1 MRLRRSDER
10 RRYSAPQRAA
20 KVDANPHQINAV
32 IFALGRLREGGCIL
46 ADEVG
51 LGKTIEAGLV
61 IAQLIAEGARR
72 VLLITPKPLL
82 GQWRQELYQ
91 LFNID
96 AVEAEP
102 RIGGFDGEGVFLIG
116 REAAGSVKG
125 RDAILL
131 SDAFDLCVIDEAHE
145 VFAGIYKRFDKFG
158 EYKEDAPEAQTAGR
172 LRELLMASRTPVL
185 LLTATPMQN
194 NLVELW
200 GLVQYVDPLGTLLG
214 DLTTF
219 REVFC
224 GVDDRHLAEGQE
236 EDLRNRLRVVLQ
248 RTLRREAQDFL
259 EKPFVRREARL
270 FEYTMSPAEKL
281 LYDDVTRYLLEPG
294 ILAFQ
299 GRQRQLLLL
308 GFHRRMASSTRA
320 LASSLE
326 RVATRLQRMLGGT
339 ETPQTDDQDSQSL
352 LADLE
357 DDGGKSPD
365 AQSTPDDDGNAT
377 RNTEAVSAEL
387 KRVEDFIERAE
398 KLGADDSKFRAL
410 LRSLRFVTERSGG
423 SHGAGKLVIFTESR
437 ATQSYLRDR
446 LVESRLITEDEI
458 TLFSG
463 TNDSP
468 RAQQALARWIGEVPQ
483 GEGVKVNR
491 DIATRLA
498 LVHEFKTRTRVFIST
513 EAGAKGLN
521 LQFCDTVVN
530 YDLPWNPQRIEQRI
544 GRCHRY
550 GQQHDVTVINF
561 LAKDNL
567 AQALTFDIL
576 SQKLE
581 LFGTVLDASDQ
592 ILHRASGNLSGEVL
606 VSVLGTDFESELR
619 RIYDRARTLDEVT
632 AELEALRDKV
642 TEERKRFE
650 EAHSRTAS
658 LIETRFEEG
667 LQRVFRGHKEGTLG
681 ALAEL
686 DRDLESV
693 VTSYLDAVAIPYSRE
708 TVAGEDLLHV
718 SASPLLPPEL
728 AGGITAALGPSKEH
742 ASLHLSHPLVLA
754 AVADARN
761 SAERIPALIRPPEW
775 VHVVDR
781 EDFEYTFSNG
791 AVLYAV
797 PCMSSAGQ
805 RDPTESIPTR
815 TTGDERIRIGMVHG
829 STFDAKDWQTNFPI
843 NSDAVLLRGLDYLA
857 IGDTHGF
864 RFIPPNREYPPT
876 IYPGAPEAT
885 AFDEKDP
892 GSVAVVFINRQR
904 VATVRQERVARW
916 TWEERNITT
925 LEDLR
930 ALVRRSDLD
939 DRVLRLRV
947 NMKVSAPDYDE
958 AEILLEDLQG
968 TSARHAKVGVLELDR
983 QGLELETATV
993 DQYCEELPE
1002 VLKSAVTR
1010 LKVAAEDPAQRL
1022 VAERALFHLY
1032 RSSKR
1037 KAS

>member
-1 MRLRRSDER
+1 MILHPAQRRYQAEDLVRLRRSDER

-131 SDAFDLCVIDEAHE
+131 SDAYDLCVIDEAHE
-145 VFAGIYKRFDKFG
+145 VFAGIYKRFDRFG
-158 EYKEDAPEAQTAGR
+158 EYKEDATGAQTAGR

-214 DLTTF
+214 DLATF

-259 EKPFVRREARL
+259 EKPFVGREARL
-270 FEYTMSPAEKL
+270 FEYTMSPAERN
-281 LYDDVTRYLLEPG
+281 LYDDVTGYLLEPG

-326 RVATRLQRMLGGT
+326 RVAMRLRRMLGGT
-339 ETPQTDDQDSQSL
+339 ETSQSDDEDSQSL

-357 DDGGKSPD
+357 DDGGNISD
-365 AQSTPDDDGNAT
+365 QTTSGDDGQIT
-377 RNTEAVSAEL
+377 RNTGGVSAEL
-387 KRVEDFIERAE
+387 KRVEDYIERAE

-410 LRSLRFVTERSGG
+410 MQSLRFVTERSGG
-423 SHGAGKLVIFTESR
+423 GAGKLVIFTESR
-437 ATQSYLRDR
+437 VTQSYLRDR
-446 LVESRLITEDEI
+446 LVESRLITDEEI

-468 RAQQALARWIGEVPQ
+468 RAQQALARWLVEVPQ

-567 AQALTFDIL
+567 AHALTFDIL

-592 ILHRASGNLSGEVL
+592 VLHRASGSLSGEVL
-606 VSVLGTDFESELR
+606 VSVLGTDFESELN

-642 TEERKRFE
+642 AEERKRFE
-650 EAHSRTAS
+650 EAHARTAS
-658 LIETRFEEG
+658 LIETQFEEG
-667 LQRVFRGHKEGTLG
+667 LQGVFRGHQEGTVS

-693 VTSYLDAVAIPYSRE
+693 VTSYLNALAIPYRRE
-708 TVAGEDLLHV
+708 ADNDEDLLHV
-718 SASPLLPPEL
+718 PASPLLPQEL
-728 AGGITAALGPSKEH
+728 AGGITAAIGPSKEH
-742 ASLHLSHPLVLA
+742 ASLHLSHPLVMA
-754 AVADARN
+754 AVADAR
-761 SAERIPALIRPPEW
+761 ALSPRLSVRVRPPENAP
-775 VHVVDR
+775 
-781 EDFEYTFSNG
+781 EE
-791 AVLYAV
+791 VLQL
-797 PCMSSAGQ
+797 AGK
-805 RDPTESIPTR
+805 RGRFRLIKLSFD
-815 TTGDERIRIGMVHG
+815 GFERIELLV
-829 STFDAKDWQTNFPI
+829 PI
-843 NSDAVLLRGLDYLA
+843 FMLESGEQV
-857 IGDTHGF
+857 
-864 RFIPPNREYPPT
+864 P
-876 IYPGAPEAT
+876 
-885 AFDEKDP
+885 
-892 GSVAVVFINRQR
+892 QR
-904 VATVRQERVARW
+904 
-916 TWEERNITT
+916 
-925 LEDLR
+925 L
-930 ALVRRSDLD
+930 
-939 DRVLRLRV
+939 
-947 NMKVSAPDYDE
+947 
-958 AEILLEDLQG
+958 AEILLRGEMRASTEPMISISDDDLQDATDEALFSIQSSVDVDEQKRFDRAAQQADRFIEDRLLVLRRRRQTLERRIDEARARRDG
-968 TSARHAKVGVLELDR
+968 ATGSAARSEAEQALVHV
-983 QGLELETATV
+983 ETALVEVDGAIERLENREDETFQRYQEHIHQRRYTPPRV
-993 DQYCEELPE
+993 DQLFDLDLE
-1002 VLKSAVTR
+1002 V
-1010 LKVAAEDPAQRL
+1010 E
-1022 VAERALFHLY
+1022 
-1032 RSSKR
+1032 
-1037 KAS
+1037 

>member
-1 MRLRRSDER
+1 MGEERSVGLHPAQRRYQAEDLVRLRRSDER

-102 RIGGFDGEGVFLIG
+102 GIGGFDGEGVFLIG

-131 SDAFDLCVIDEAHE
+131 SEAFDLCVIDEAHE

-158 EYKEDAPEAQTAGR
+158 EYKEDATEAQTAGR

-214 DLTTF
+214 DLATF

-259 EKPFVRREARL
+259 EKPFVGREARL
-270 FEYTMSPAEKL
+270 FEYAMSPPEKM
-281 LYDDVTRYLLEPG
+281 LYDDVTKYLLEPG

-326 RVATRLQRMLGGT
+326 RVAMRLRRMLGGT
-339 ETPQTDDQDSQSL
+339 KTPQADDEDTQSL

-357 DDGGKSPD
+357 DDGGTSSD
-365 AQSTPDDDGNAT
+365 GQVTSDEDGNIT
-377 RNTEAVSAEL
+377 CNTDALNAEL
-387 KRVEDFIERAE
+387 ERVEDFIQRAD
-398 KLGADDSKFRAL
+398 KVGADDSKFRAL
-410 LRSLRFVTERSGG
+410 LQSLRFVTERSGG

-437 ATQSYLRDR
+437 VTQSYLRDR
-446 LVESRLITEDEI
+446 LVESRLITDDEI

-468 RAQQALARWIGEVPQ
+468 RAQQALARWITEVPQ

-592 ILHRASGNLSGEVL
+592 VLHRASGNLSGEVL

-650 EAHSRTAS
+650 EAHARTAS
-658 LIETRFEEG
+658 VIETRFEEG
-667 LQRVFRGHKEGTLG
+667 LQRIFRGHKEGTLS

-686 DRDLESV
+686 DRDLESI
-693 VTSYLDAVAIPYSRE
+693 VTSYLDALVIPYSRE
-708 TVAGEDLLHV
+708 AVAGDDLLHV
-718 SASPLLPPEL
+718 SASPLLPHEL
-728 AGGITAALGPSKEH
+728 AGGITAAIGPSKEH

-754 AVADARN
+754 AVADALA
-761 SAERIPALIRPPEW
+761 SSGMTPALVRPPE
-775 VHVVDR
+775 
-781 EDFEYTFSNG
+781 N
-791 AVLYAV
+791 A
-797 PCMSSAGQ
+797 SSELRQFAGK
-805 RDPTESIPTR
+805 RGRFRLIKISFD
-815 TTGDERIRIGMVHG
+815 GFERIELLV
-829 STFDAKDWQTNFPI
+829 PI
-843 NSDAVLLRGLDYLA
+843 FMLESGERVPQRLAELLLRGEMRASTESMTSTISDDALQDATDEALFSIQSSVDVDEQKRFERA
-857 IGDTHGF
+857 AQQAD
-864 RFIPPNREYPPT
+864 RFIADRLLVLRRRRQTLEKRIDEARARRDGATGSAARSDAEHSLLNVETALVEVDGAIERLENREDETFQRYQEHIHQRRYTPP
-876 IYPGAPEAT
+876 
-885 AFDEKDP
+885 
-892 GSVAVVFINRQR
+892 R
-904 VATVRQERVARW
+904 VDQ
-916 TWEERNITT
+916 
-925 LEDLR
+925 LF
-930 ALVRRSDLD
+930 DLD
-939 DRVLRLRV
+939 
-947 NMKVSAPDYDE
+947 
-958 AEILLEDLQG
+958 LE
-968 TSARHAKVGVLELDR
+968 VE
-983 QGLELETATV
+983 
-993 DQYCEELPE
+993 
-1002 VLKSAVTR
+1002 
-1010 LKVAAEDPAQRL
+1010 
-1022 VAERALFHLY
+1022 
-1032 RSSKR
+1032 
-1037 KAS
+1037 

>member
-1 MRLRRSDER
+1 MIEEPPVLVHPAQRRYQAEDLVRLRRSDER

-61 IAQLIAEGARR
+61 IAQVIAEGARR

-96 AVEAEP
+96 AKEAEP
-102 RIGGFDGEGVFLIG
+102 RIGGFDGDGVFLIG

-125 RDAILL
+125 RDALLL
-131 SDAFDLCVIDEAHE
+131 SDPFDLCVIDEAHE
-145 VFAGIYKRFDKFG
+145 VFAGIYKRFDRFG
-158 EYKEDAPEAQTAGR
+158 QYRDDATEAQTAGR
-172 LRELLMASRTPVL
+172 LREILMASHTPVL

-236 EDLRNRLRVVLQ
+236 EELRNRLRVVLQ

-259 EKPFVRREARL
+259 EKPFVGREARL
-270 FEYTMSPAEKL
+270 FEYTMSPAEKA

-308 GFHRRMASSTRA
+308 GFHRRMASSNRA
-320 LASSLE
+320 LAASLE
-326 RVATRLQRMLGGT
+326 RVAMRLRRMLSGHT
-339 ETPQTDDQDSQSL
+339 TPQSDDEDTQSL
-352 LADLE
+352 LGDLE
-357 DDGGKSPD
+357 DDDDQPPD
-365 AQSTPDDDGNAT
+365 ADGASGDDDDPE
-377 RNTEAVSAEL
+377 REAGGL
-387 KRVEDFIERAE
+387 KRELARVEGYIERAE
-398 KLGADDSKFRAL
+398 GLGADDSKFRAL
-410 LRSLRFVTERSGG
+410 LQSLRFVTERNGD
-423 SHGAGKLVIFTESR
+423 SHGAKKLVIFTESR
-437 ATQSYLRDR
+437 VTQRYLCDR
-446 LVESRLITEDEI
+446 LMASRLITEDEI

-468 RAQQALARWIGEVPQ
+468 RTHQALRRWLEEVPQ
-483 GEGVKVNR
+483 GEGAKVNP

-498 LVHEFKTRTRVFIST
+498 LVHEFKTRSRVFIST

-567 AQALTFDIL
+567 AQALTFEIL

-581 LFGTVLDASDQ
+581 LFGTVLNASDQ
-592 ILHRASGNLSGEVL
+592 VLHRPSGNLRGEVL

-632 AELEALRDKV
+632 AELQALRDKV
-642 TEERKRFE
+642 AEERKRFE
-650 EAHSRTAS
+650 EAHARTS
-658 LIETRFEEG
+658 DLIETRLEEG
-667 LQRVFRGHKEGTLG
+667 LQLVFRGHKEGTKG

-693 VTSYLDAVAIPYSRE
+693 VLDYLNALSIPYRLE
-708 TVAGEDLLHV
+708 DATHEKILRVAP
-718 SASPLLPPEL
+718 SPSLPVEL
-728 AGGITAALGPSKEH
+728 ENGITAAIGASKEH
-742 ASLHLSHPLVLA
+742 TSLSMSHPLVLA
-754 AVADARN
+754 AVADAKAQPPRT
-761 SAERIPALIRPPEW
+761 SATVRPPADAPDELRQLAGKRGRLRLFRLSFDGFERIELLVPIFMLE
-775 VHVVDR
+775 
-781 EDFEYTFSNG
+781 NG
-791 AVLYAV
+791 QVLPQPLAE
-797 PCMSSAGQ
+797 M
-805 RDPTESIPTR
+805 
-815 TTGDERIRIGMVHG
+815 
-829 STFDAKDWQTNFPI
+829 
-843 NSDAVLLRGLDYLA
+843 LLRGAMRDSTAPSIPSISDDALQDAAEEALFSIQSSVDAEEQKRFQRAVQQADRFIEDRLMVLRRRRQTLQEKIDATRARRDGA
-857 IGDTHGF
+857 IGSTARSEAERSLLAVETALTEVDGAVE
-864 RFIPPNREYPPT
+864 RLENREDETFQRYLEHIHQRRYTPP
-876 IYPGAPEAT
+876 
-885 AFDEKDP
+885 
-892 GSVAVVFINRQR
+892 R
-904 VATVRQERVARW
+904 VDQ
-916 TWEERNITT
+916 
-925 LEDLR
+925 LF
-930 ALVRRSDLD
+930 DLD
-939 DRVLRLRV
+939 
-947 NMKVSAPDYDE
+947 
-958 AEILLEDLQG
+958 LE
-968 TSARHAKVGVLELDR
+968 VE
-983 QGLELETATV
+983 
-993 DQYCEELPE
+993 
-1002 VLKSAVTR
+1002 
-1010 LKVAAEDPAQRL
+1010 
-1022 VAERALFHLY
+1022 
-1032 RSSKR
+1032 
-1037 KAS
+1037 